1 VIVIDGPPLELTVG
15 ATVAQMPEHSNGPEF
30 FTCSFGKR
38 PATTAALISSD
49 RADPAVRCSAVQA
62 LSVPASQDRA
72 LVSFADRQV
81 DCPRG
86 AGHERDGGELVAL
99 SKDAQRSVPTL
110 KPKILDV
117 GGTGLRNAK
126 AVEAEEY
133 CQSGVVA
140 VEALGGEQERPQ
152 LGAVHA
158 ATFARMNLGSTHVLG
173 WV

>member
-1 VIVIDGPPLELTVG
+1 
-15 ATVAQMPEHSNGPEF
+15 MPEHSNGPEF

-62 LSVPASQDRA
+62 LSVPAS
-72 LVSFADRQV
+72 
-81 DCPRG
+81 
-86 AGHERDGGELVAL
+86 HERDGGELVAL